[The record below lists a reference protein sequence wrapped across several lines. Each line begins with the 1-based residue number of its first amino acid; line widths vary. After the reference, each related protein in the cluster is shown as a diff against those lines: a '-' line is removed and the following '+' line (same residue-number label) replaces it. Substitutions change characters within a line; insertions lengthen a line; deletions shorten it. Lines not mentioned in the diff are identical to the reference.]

1 MINKYEQQLEDGSL
15 FRKGESVQWF
25 CTNCGYIY
33 EGKEDTKICPV
44 CEHPQGYFTVFTEL

>member
-1 MINKYEQQLEDGSL
+1 MNKYEQQLEDGSL